1 MRNVA
6 QIFAVVSGKGGV
18 GKSTFVTGVAREL
31 VLAGKKVLAVDCDI
45 GLRSLDLLFGC
56 SEDVVF
62 DWGDYILGRCDRE
75 GLVVS
80 GTGGD
85 LIAAPRFYDPALTG
99 ENLKKLIDTF
109 AGEYDFIF
117 LDSPAGVGTG
127 FSAAVACAKKAIA
140 LTTPDPVCVRSCGR
154 AVSEAEK
161 AGVKDIRLV
170 INMFEVKPAVKKK
183 LLNLDE
189 CIDETGAQLLGVV
202 PFDRALT
209 FSAVTGREPDEFG
222 ASTQAYQRIARRL
235 TGEKIPLVCE

>member
-1 MRNVA
+1 MA
-6 QIFAVVSGKGGV
+6 EIIAVVSGKGGV

-56 SEDVVF
+56 SEEVVF
-62 DWGDYILGRCDRE
+62 DWGDYILGRCEKD
-75 GLVVS
+75 GLVVT
-80 GTGGD
+80 GTAAD
-85 LIAAPRFYDPALTG
+85 LIAAPRFYDPSLTG
-99 ENLKKLIDTF
+99 ENLKKLIDSYKDD
-109 AGEYDFIF
+109 YDYIF

-127 FSAAVACAKKAIA
+127 FSVAVACAKKAIA

-154 AVSEAEK
+154 AVFEAEK
-161 AGVKDIRLV
+161 AGIKDTRLV

-183 LLNLDE
+183 LLNIDE
-189 CIDETGAQLLGVV
+189 CIDETQAQLIGVV

-209 FSAVTGREPDEFG
+209 FSAVTGEEADEFG

-235 TGEKIPLVCE
+235 MGEKIPLVCE